1 MIIETIVGGTVGA
14 FGHVKCKDFVRRKL
28 KYTKVAE
35 KSASGM
41 GLVAGAATAIAAAP
55 VVAMLPV
62 VGAGT
67 AILIGLGVG
76 SGVGFGIRQAR
87 GK

>member
-1 MIIETIVGGTVGA
+1 MIIETIVGGAVGA

-28 KYTKVAE
+28 RYTKVAE
-35 KSASGM
+35 KSASGV
-41 GLVAGAATAIAAAP
+41 GLAAGAATAIAAAP

-76 SGVGFGIRQAR
+76 SGVGFGIKQAR